1 MKKFMTMLLVFASVM
16 LVCCGCGGKENGAE
30 AESKPAVQE
39 NPADNQLL
47 PANLKFGMSYEEAK
61 STCSDISSYKTA
73 INGGNTSVDLDLR
86 FDKYE
91 EFYNIDGDVLYADMM
106 NGNGLVIDPSFYC
119 YFNGSDELYELGV
132 STRTL
137 ENERPA
143 EFLFNAYVAF
153 CEEKMGTKPE
163 VKESTSTLVAQWNTE
178 TVTVRVT
185 LQESQGDCTI
195 SMIVHSKAFE

>member
-106 NGNGLVIDPSFYC
+106 NGNGIVVDPSFYC
-119 YFNGSDELYELGV
+119 YFNKSDKLYELGV
-132 STRTL
+132 STRIT

-143 EFLFNAYVAF
+143 EYLFNTYVDF
-153 CEEKMGTKPE
+153 CEEKMGTKATIR
-163 VKESTSTLVAQWNTE
+163 ESSSELTAQWDTNTIN
-178 TVTVRVT
+178 VR
-185 LQESQGDCTI
+185 
-195 SMIVHSKAFE
+195 